1 MEDKNRAKPDLEETY
16 SNEDL
21 GKEIKKEPKKAKEKE
36 TKEVKEPKVKID
48 VVKKIV
54 ELHNDGLSASKIG
67 LVLRDEFNIYNIK
80 KYSGKSI
87 SEILEENK
95 LQSDIPEDL
104 LDLLKRVVKLLKHM
118 KSNKSDTTAKR
129 GYQIT
134 VSKIR
139 ALSKYYKR
147 TKKLPKDWNY
157 SEDKAIILMK

>member
-1 MEDKNRAKPDLEETY
+1 MQDKNRAKPDLEETY

-21 GKEIKKEPKKAKEKE
+21 GKEIKKEPKKAKEV
-36 TKEVKEPKVKID
+36 KEVKEPKVKID
-48 VVKKIV
+48 VAKKIV
-54 ELHNDGLSASKIG
+54 ELHNDGLTASKIG
-67 LVLRDEFNIYNIK
+67 LVLKNEFNIYNIK

-87 SEILEENK
+87 SEILKENK

-104 LDLLKRVVKLLKHM
+104 MDLLKRAVKLLKHM
-118 KSNKSDTTAKR
+118 KINKKDTTAKR

-139 ALSKYYKR
+139 ALSRYYKR
-147 TKKLPKDWNY
+147 THKLPKDWNY